1 MMEVVVEP
9 ILCSVTQETLLLP
22 PHRRLDAPGD
32 KE

>member
-1 MMEVVVEP
+1 MMGIVIESIPYAVAQEV
-9 ILCSVTQETLLLP
+9 LFLP